1 MDFEGI
7 EANYIA
13 GTPYLGADILMF
25 PGPGGYRGEV
35 IGWDM
40 ATQRRVWAVR
50 EPFPVNGG
58 MLVTSGDLLF
68 YGTMD
73 GWFKALDAR
82 TGAELWRFKLAS
94 GVVANPITYVGPD
107 GRQYVAVYA
116 GIGGWL
122 GTPAYPFI
130 SADDPTSA
138 LGVTGA
144 TGDLKQVTAP
154 ASILYIFGL

>member
-1 MDFEGI
+1 M
-7 EANYIA
+7 Y
-13 GTPYLGADILMF
+13 

-35 IGWDM
+35 IGWDL
-40 ATQRRVWAVR
+40 ATQRRVWAHR

-58 MLVTSGDLLF
+58 MLATSGDLVF

-82 TGAELWRFKLAS
+82 TGAELWKFKVAS
-94 GVVANPITYVGPD
+94 GVVANPISYIGPD

-122 GTPAYPFI
+122 GANAFPTM
-130 SADDPTSA
+130 SADDPTAA
-138 LGVTGA
+138 LGSMGA
-144 TGDLKQVTAP
+144 VGDLKKVTAP
-154 ASILYIFGL
+154 GSILYVFGL